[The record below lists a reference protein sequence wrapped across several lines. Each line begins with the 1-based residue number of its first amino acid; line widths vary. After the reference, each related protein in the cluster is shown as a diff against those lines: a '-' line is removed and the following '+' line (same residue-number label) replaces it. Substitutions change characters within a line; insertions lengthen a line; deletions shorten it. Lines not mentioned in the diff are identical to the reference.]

1 MFPLR
6 LADLTLRRKILG
18 GYAVIT
24 VLLLLVCAWSI
35 FNLARLG
42 QASEAILHE
51 NYRSILAA
59 QSMVA
64 AVERQDSNVLS
75 LLWGHGDT
83 ARAEFR
89 ANEVEFLTW
98 LSRAQDNITLAGEA
112 ETLSTI
118 QTVYVAYLESFAEL
132 SRLQETEPALVSDF
146 YLETLF
152 PLFQQVR
159 DTCNQLRDVNQNEMV
174 AASERARLI
183 SERAIWSMILI
194 GVGTAALGLVFGLVL
209 SDHLTRPLKEMAVV
223 TDRIAA
229 GDYDVS
235 LSSDSADEVGHLAGK
250 IMAMSRTLKRFHELN
265 VGKLLAEKQRNET
278 IIQNID
284 DGVMLVDEHSN
295 IVTINPMAATIFHT
309 SRDEATG
316 CHLFDVVQNQRVY
329 DVARQVLA
337 SGRATD
343 LRDEEA
349 TLSLP
354 DGNRVATYRF
364 SVTPVHLHSGGVS
377 NAVLLFQ
384 DITHLTE
391 VDRLKSEF
399 VMTAS
404 HELRTPLTSIA
415 MSIELLA
422 EQALPR
428 LKEPERELLQ
438 AAQEEITRLRALI
451 NDLLDLSK
459 IESGRI
465 EMEIEPVRVLFLVD
479 EAVNLLAQQAEQKGI
494 ELKGEVGSPSATV
507 LADPNKIVWVLTNLV
522 ANALRYTPAGGH
534 VKVQSHSNGNMTYI
548 SVIDDGEGIPLEYQ
562 SQIFDKFVQVKGRQA
577 TGSGLGLAISKEIV
591 KAHQGTIWVK
601 SSPGEGSVFT
611 FALPNA
617 AVEMPDPHG
626 GEYDKA
632 TSPDRR

>member
-1 MFPLR
+1 MFSLR
-6 LADLTLRRKILG
+6 LADLTLRRKLLG

-24 VLLLLVCAWSI
+24 FLLLLVCAWAI
-35 FNLARLG
+35 VNLARLG

-59 QSMVA
+59 QNMVA

-83 ARAEFR
+83 APAEFR
-89 ANEVEFLTW
+89 SNEVEFLTW

-112 ETLSTI
+112 ETLATI
-118 QTVYVAYLESFAEL
+118 QTAYAAYLDAFAEL
-132 SRLQETEPALVSDF
+132 SRLQERDPALVSEF
-146 YLETLF
+146 YLEALF

-159 DTCNQLRDVNQNEMV
+159 DACNLLRDMNQNEMV
-174 AASERARLI
+174 AASERARRI
-183 SERAIWSMILI
+183 SERAIWSMSLI
-194 GVGTAALGLVFGLVL
+194 GASTAVLALAFGLVL
-209 SDHLTRPLKEMAVV
+209 SVHLTRPLREMAAV

-235 LSSDSADEVGHLAGK
+235 LTRQSGDEVGHLAGK

-265 VGKLLAEKQRNET
+265 VGQLLAEKQRNET
-278 IIQNID
+278 IIQSID
-284 DGVMLVDEHSN
+284 DGILLVDEHNN
-295 IVTINPMAATIFHT
+295 IVTLNPMAATIFAT
-309 SRDEATG
+309 SREQATG
-316 CHLFDVVQNQRVY
+316 RHLFDVVQNQRIY
-329 DVARQVLA
+329 DITRQVLA
-337 SGRATD
+337 SGRATE
-343 LRDEEA
+343 LREEES

-354 DGNRVATYRF
+354 EGNRVAHYRF
-364 SVTPVHLHSGGVS
+364 SVTPVHLHSGDVS
-377 NAVLLFQ
+377 NAVLSFQ
-384 DITHLTE
+384 DITHLME
-391 VDRLKSEF
+391 LDRLKSEF
-399 VMTAS
+399 IMTAS

-415 MSIELLA
+415 MSIDLLA

-428 LKEPERELLQ
+428 LKESERELLM
-438 AAQEEITRLRALI
+438 AAQEEMIRLRALI

-465 EMEIEPVRVLFLVD
+465 EMEIEPVRLLFLVD
-479 EAVNLLAQQAEQKGI
+479 QAVSLLAQQAKQKGI
-494 ELKGEVGSPSATV
+494 ELKGEVGTESATV

-534 VKVQSHSNGNMTYI
+534 VTVQAHSNGNMTYI

-562 SQIFDKFVQVKGRQA
+562 SQIFDKFVQVAGRSA

-601 SSPGEGSVFT
+601 STPGEGSVFT
-611 FALPNA
+611 FVLPNA
-617 AVEMPDPHG
+617 VVELPG
-626 GEYDKA
+626 LKEGQGE
-632 TSPDRR
+632 